1 MNKWIEQFLRD
12 GSDVRVMRTRLH
24 YAGVPDR
31 EAAEIRDA
39 VIQERKRRSFTAAP
53 VTDELVAMLPGVQ

>member
-24 YAGVPDR
+24 YAGIPER
-31 EAAEIRDA
+31 QAAEIRDA
-39 VIQERKRRSFTAAP
+39 VIKERIRRSYSGSS